1 MKERI
6 NGNGSFVERV
16 SRNLVLLLF
25 FFFLTQHLISVFPS
39 LA

>member
-25 FFFLTQHLISVFPS
+25 FFLTQRLISVFPS